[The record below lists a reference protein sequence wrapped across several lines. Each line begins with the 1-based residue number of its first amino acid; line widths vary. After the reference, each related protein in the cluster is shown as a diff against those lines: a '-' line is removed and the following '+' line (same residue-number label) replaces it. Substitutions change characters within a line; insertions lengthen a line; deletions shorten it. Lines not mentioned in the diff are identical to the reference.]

1 MKPFK
6 FHYRAK
12 IVETSS
18 WDIYAI
24 IHKKIYD
31 PNFKG
36 TVQVHSEFL
45 YFHVGVS
52 KGKLL
57 HRILKE
63 RLYLMMSG
71 MMFPINHKL
80 FESFDKKLQQLMTGG
95 IIDHY
100 REYYH
105 EYSSP
110 KRYDY
115 LYPVK
120 PKVLSLQLLEAG
132 FVVWLVSLLLSVI
145 VFILELI
152 FGYSERF
159 F

>member
-6 FHYRAK
+6 FYYRAK
-12 IVETSS
+12 IVETSN
-18 WDIYAI
+18 WDLYAI

-31 PNFKG
+31 PKFKG
-36 TVQVHSEFL
+36 TVQLHSEFL
-45 YFHVGVS
+45 YYHVGIS

-57 HRILKE
+57 DRILKQ

-71 MMFPINHKL
+71 LLFPVNHKL

-100 REYYH
+100 REFYQ

-110 KRYDY
+110 KRYAH

-120 PKVLSLQLLEAG
+120 PKVLSLQVLEAG
-132 FVVWLVSLLLSVI
+132 FVVWLVSLLSSLL
-145 VFILELI
+145 VFILELT
-152 FGYSERF
+152 FSYFERF